1 MANMVNKLELV
12 GVQEI
17 AKLANVSRQHVYNW
31 KKTPYIIENTNAKV
45 AELADAPDLGSGG

>member
-1 MANMVNKLELV
+1 MVNKLELV